1 VDDVGARRNGWQ
13 LLGSLLATQ
22 DLYFDSEEY
31 STKTLTVSV
40 DISAD
45 DALSG
50 YAEVRAP
57 PRLPGSF
64 KSPNCGSPTALQRL
78 SNGSLAALQR
88 LSDGFLTAF

>member
-1 VDDVGARRNGWQ
+1 MGARRNGWQ

-57 PRLPGSF
+57 TRL
-64 KSPNCGSPTALQRL
+64 
-78 SNGSLAALQR
+78 
-88 LSDGFLTAF
+88 